1 MRQYTNKEQTQH
13 LIELGFDIPNYIDII
28 GTPTKDML
36 DGYVS
41 IKDEFGTVEC
51 YENYS
56 IGELISYLESYVEDA
71 TDELL
76 IWKDSIFWHTRL
88 TSDNVGSGC
97 DVELI
102 NALYNYLV
110 ELKEYEAEHD

>member
-13 LIELGFDIPNYIDII
+13 LIKLGFPRPESISEVNY
-28 GTPTKDML
+28 
-36 DGYVS
+36 Y
-41 IKDEFGTVEC
+41 DEAYTTETEFE
-51 YENYS
+51 YDYS
-56 IGELISYLESYVEDA
+56 IGELISFLESYVEDA

>member
-1 MRQYTNKEQTQH
+1 MKQYTNKEQTQH
-13 LIELGFDIPNYIDII
+13 LIELGFPRPDTISEVNY
-28 GTPTKDML
+28 
-36 DGYVS
+36 Y
-41 IKDEFGTVEC
+41 DEAYTTETEFE
-51 YENYS
+51 YAYS
-56 IGELISYLESYVEDA
+56 IGELISFLESYVEDA

>member
-13 LIELGFDIPNYIDII
+13 LIELGFSRPDTISEVNY
-28 GTPTKDML
+28 
-36 DGYVS
+36 Y
-41 IKDEFGTVEC
+41 DEAYTTETEFE
-51 YENYS
+51 YAYS
-56 IGELISYLESYVEDA
+56 IGELISFLESYVEDA

-110 ELKEYEAEHD
+110 ELKEYEAERD